1 MLTDNQRWNILEHIV
16 KYYGE
21 ESQLGMVSEECGE
34 LLQAVNKYRRA
45 GTSTDKLKAI
55 ISAKGEIADV
65 AIMILQLMLIFDIK
79 QKDLLQEIDYKLLRM
94 KRRMDEDWRSE

>member
-16 KYYGE
+16 KHYGE

-45 GTSTDKLKAI
+45 GTNTDKLKAI
-55 ISAKGEIADV
+55 ISTRGEIADV